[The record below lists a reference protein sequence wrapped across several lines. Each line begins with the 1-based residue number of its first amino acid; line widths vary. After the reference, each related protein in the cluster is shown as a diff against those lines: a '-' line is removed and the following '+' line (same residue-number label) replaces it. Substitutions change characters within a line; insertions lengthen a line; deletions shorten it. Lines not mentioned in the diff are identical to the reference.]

1 VSTRPFD
8 HATNWPTLH
17 VQETSTALCRGS
29 QAPLRLLLAVIVSAL
44 TTLEGFGTLALSV
57 HRGIASLGLIALVG
71 TPAQFL
77 AALSTV
83 PATLPI

>member
-1 VSTRPFD
+1 VSTRLFD

-29 QAPLRLLLAVIVSAL
+29 PAPLRLLLAVIVSAL

-57 HRGIASLGLIALVG
+57 HRGHHWG
-71 TPAQFL
+71 
-77 AALSTV
+77 
-83 PATLPI
+83 

>member
-1 VSTRPFD
+1 VSTRLFD

-17 VQETSTALCRGS
+17 VQETSTALCRSS

-71 TPAQFL
+71 TPAQSL